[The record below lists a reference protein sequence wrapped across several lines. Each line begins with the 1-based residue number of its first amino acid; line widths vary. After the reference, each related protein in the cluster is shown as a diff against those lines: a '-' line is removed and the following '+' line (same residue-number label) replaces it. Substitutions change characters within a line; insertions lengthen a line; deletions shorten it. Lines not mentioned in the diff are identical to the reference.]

1 MWLLKWVVLNPFPDR
16 FNIMLAKVLYIY
28 IYIYV
33 LNSNIKGDY
42 ILCIQGHIE
51 RLLQTAGQSLTEN
64 KLHLNLK
71 CSSTLI
77 TVMLLY
83 LYMAAQTLTR
93 GHSITNHTSLLLMH
107 NSKSNTEE
115 KSGLHD
121 LQPQGTRSRKKQ
133 RCLSFIF
140 EKKKTKQKTTHS
152 IIICE
157 VWIMKPIEK
166 TNPPP

>member
-1 MWLLKWVVLNPFPDR
+1 MYSILILKG
-16 FNIMLAKVLYIY
+16 IIY
-28 IYIYV
+28 CAYRGISSV
-33 LNSNIKGDY
+33 CCRQLD
-42 ILCIQGHIE
+42 
-51 RLLQTAGQSLTEN
+51 TGQPLIEN

-93 GHSITNHTSLLLMH
+93 GHSITKHTSLLLMH
-107 NSKSNTEE
+107 DSKSNTEE

-133 RCLSFIF
+133 KCLSFIF
-140 EKKKTKQKTTHS
+140 EKKKSPNKKRLTQS
-152 IIICE
+152 SF
-157 VWIMKPIEK
+157 VRFGS
-166 TNPPP
+166 